1 MSKSQIISCLDI
13 GTANVRLAVAKQAED
28 NKIQILGFGES
39 SCSGLRKGVIIDIDE
54 TIKSI
59 EAALSQAERSSG
71 LEIRKVFLGVDGSHL
86 SARTSKGTVV
96 VSRVDQEVT
105 NADVVRAIEAAEA
118 ITFPPNR
125 EFIKSLPKDFIL
137 DGQNSIK
144 FPIGMSGVRL
154 EVEVL
159 IVEGSS
165 LAIKNLTKALE
176 KVGLKIEGLILS
188 PLAAARAILNKRQ
201 KELGVALI
209 DIGAG
214 TTGLCVYE
222 EGVILHSE
230 VLPIGGSHITNDIA
244 IGLKSDIDL
253 AEAVKIKYNNLKSDT
268 LDFSKIDST
277 QEGKVSSQEL
287 EEIIEARLSE
297 IFTLVNKELKS
308 IGREGLLP
316 AGVVISGGVAKTK
329 GIIGLAKKIIELPAQ
344 IGQPVKLDG
353 VGDLDDPQMASII
366 GLILLGLEDRAI
378 NPGSINNWKE
388 KAKDIFRKFLP

>member
-13 GTANVRLAVAKQAED
+13 GTANVRLAVAKQVED
-28 NKIQILGFGES
+28 NRIQVLGVGES
-39 SCSGLRKGVIIDIDE
+39 PCSGLRKGVIIDIDE
-54 TIKSI
+54 TVKSI
-59 EAALSQAERSSG
+59 EEALAQAERASAT
-71 LEIRKVFLGVDGSHL
+71 EIKKVFLGIDGSHL
-86 SARTSKGTVV
+86 SAQTSKGTVV
-96 VSRVDQEVT
+96 VSRADQEVT
-105 NADVVRAIEAAEA
+105 NEDVVRAIEAAEA

-125 EFIKSLPKDFIL
+125 EFIKSLPKAFIL

-144 FPIGMSGVRL
+144 FPIGMNGVRL

-159 IVEGSS
+159 IIEGSS
-165 LAIKNLTKALE
+165 LAIKNLKKTLE
-176 KVGLKIEGLILS
+176 KTGLKIEGLILS
-188 PLAAARAILNKRQ
+188 PLASARAVLNKRQ

-222 EGVILHSE
+222 EGAILHTA

-253 AEAVKIKYNNLKSDT
+253 AEAVKIKYNNLKTDT

-277 QEGKVSSQEL
+277 QEGKASNQEI

-297 IFTLVNKELKS
+297 IFALVNKELKQ
-308 IGREGLLP
+308 IDRERLLP
-316 AGVVISGGVAKTK
+316 AGVVITGGVAKTK
-329 GIIGLAKKIIELPAQ
+329 GIIEIAKKVVELPAQ
-344 IGQPVKLDG
+344 IGKPVKLDG
-353 VGDLDDPQMASII
+353 VGDLDDPKMASIV
-366 GLILLGLEDRAI
+366 GLILLGLEDRTA
-378 NPGSINNWKE
+378 NPSPVNNWKE